1 MARKRR
7 KNAEESH
14 GNWLTTYG
22 DMVTLLLTFFVFLF
36 SFSSIDVQKFQK
48 MIYSFQGAIGV
59 LPSGHSMQEAENI
72 FAGLQGL
79 SAGQSAQE
87 TRDILATL
95 QKLDIFLQEEG
106 LRQDISARVDERGV
120 VISFAEQLLF
130 ESGRAELNPEA
141 KRLLSKVGEVL
152 KELPNQLSVEGHT
165 DDVPLRGGGPYKD
178 NWGLSA
184 ARAAAVVS
192 FFTEV
197 VEIQPHRLRAVGYGP
212 FKPLV
217 PNDTDEHRRLNRRV
231 DVVVLSRYSKD

>member
-7 KNAEESH
+7 KIDEGVK

-59 LPSGHSMQEAENI
+59 LPGGKSMQEAENV
-72 FAGLQGL
+72 FAGFRGL

-87 TRDILATL
+87 THDILATL
-95 QKLDIFLQEEG
+95 QKLDIFLREEG
-106 LRQDISARVDERGV
+106 LRQDVSARVDERGV
-120 VISFAEQLLF
+120 VISFTEQLLF
-130 ESGRAELNPEA
+130 EPGSAELQPGA

-165 DDVPLRGGGPYKD
+165 DNVPLRGGPYKD
-178 NWGLSA
+178 NWGLSSV
-184 ARAAAVVS
+184 RAAVVAS
-192 FFTEV
+192 FFGEV
-197 VEIQPHRLRAVGYGP
+197 VGIDPRRLQAVGYGS
-212 FKPLV
+212 FRPLV
-217 PNDTDEHRRLNRRV
+217 PNDTDDHRRLNRRV